1 MTPTHTAHTLP
12 DALAIAAVDLKR
24 PDHRAALLSL
34 LDEYARTPEGGHAP
48 LDPSAMA
55 RLPDLL
61 AARAHYAGW
70 LAFIGDQPIGLIN
83 CFEGVSTFRARP
95 LLNIHDIVVSADWRG
110 RGIGRAL
117 LDAAESGARTR
128 GCCKLT
134 LEVLEGN
141 RRADAVYRACG
152 FRPYE
157 LDPAMG
163 RAVFLEK
170 KLD

>member
-1 MTPTHTAHTLP
+1 MTTNSLTE
-12 DALAIAAVDLKR
+12 AIQLEAVDLGR
-24 PDHRAALLSL
+24 TDHRRSLLAL
-34 LDEYARTPEGGHAP
+34 LDEYAQTPEGGSNP
-48 LDPSAMA
+48 LDPDAKA
-55 RLPDLL
+55 RLCDLL
-61 AARAHYAGW
+61 ASKPHYAGW
-70 LAFIGDQPIGLIN
+70 LALRSGGQAIGLIN

-95 LLNIHDIVVSADWRG
+95 LLNVHDIIVSASWRG

-117 LDAAESGARTR
+117 LAAAEAGARAR

-141 RRADAVYRACG
+141 HRAEAVYRACG

>member
-1 MTPTHTAHTLP
+1 M
-12 DALAIAAVDLKR
+12 KR
-24 PDHRAALLSL
+24 PDAPASLTLVAIDLSLEDHRSALLSL
-34 LDEYARTPEGGHAP
+34 LDEYARTPEGGGMP
-48 LDPSAMA
+48 LDPGAIEH
-55 RLPDLL
+55 LPDLL
-61 AARAHYAGW
+61 AARSHYAGW
-70 LAFIGDQPIGLIN
+70 LAFVGDHAVGLVN

-117 LDAAESGARTR
+117 LAAAEAGARER

-141 RRADAVYRACG
+141 GRAESVYRTFG

>member
-1 MTPTHTAHTLP
+1 MSMTTNSPIAGLTLVT
-12 DALAIAAVDLKR
+12 VDLSR
-24 PDHRAALLSL
+24 ADHRNALLAL
-34 LDEYARTPEGGHAP
+34 LDEYAQTPEGGSSP
-48 LDPSAMA
+48 LDPDAKA
-55 RLPDLL
+55 RLCDLL
-61 AARAHYAGW
+61 ASNPHYAGW
-70 LAFIGDQPIGLIN
+70 LALSSAGQAIGLIN

-95 LLNIHDIVVSADWRG
+95 LLNVHDIIVSAPWRG
-110 RGIGRAL
+110 LGIGRAL
-117 LDAAESGARTR
+117 LAAAEDGARRR

-141 RRADAVYRACG
+141 RRAEAVYRACG

-170 KLD
+170 KID